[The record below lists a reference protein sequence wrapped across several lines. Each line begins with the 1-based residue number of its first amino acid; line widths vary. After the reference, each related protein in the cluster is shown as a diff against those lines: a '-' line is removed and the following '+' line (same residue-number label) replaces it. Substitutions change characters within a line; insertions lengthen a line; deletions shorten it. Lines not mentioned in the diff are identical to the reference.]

1 MEIRFAANR
10 NLRTL
15 AKWLRVLGY
24 DTHYDREIA
33 DMDFYEIIILDSRLL

>member
-1 MEIRFAANR
+1 MEVRFAADR
-10 NLRTL
+10 NLGTL